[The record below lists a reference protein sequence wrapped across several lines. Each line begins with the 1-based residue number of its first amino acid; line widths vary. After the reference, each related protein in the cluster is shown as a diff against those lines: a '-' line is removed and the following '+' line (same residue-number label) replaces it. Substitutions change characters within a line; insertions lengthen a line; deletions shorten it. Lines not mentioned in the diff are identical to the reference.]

1 MYVYKSNSEM
11 LCMFTSLTV
20 RCVCLET
27 EPALA
32 AGRENVWRGPAPG
45 RHPRPD
51 EPRDL
56 HHRLRPAAAAGQV
69 GL

>member
-20 RCVCLET
+20 RCCVCLET

-32 AGRENVWRGPAPG
+32 ASRENVWRGPAPG
-45 RHPRPD
+45 GDP
-51 EPRDL
+51 
-56 HHRLRPAAAAGQV
+56 
-69 GL
+69 